1 MEPRGEFDPAG
12 EAAADA
18 VEPAG
23 AMSPAQAAPRR
34 LAIAAPYLRLA
45 AWFQLAWLACGL
57 TAYWA
62 GAPVHLG
69 LIALM
74 IPVLWVPAALAAFAD
89 FPLPTAVQVHY
100 GVFLSA
106 APVLGSAL
114 LVYGLVPGWDKLTH
128 LDSGVLLVWL
138 GLFAVA
144 RAETQ
149 MRAAAPRWVMYAA
162 AIVTP
167 LAFAATWEIG
177 EFLTDSLLGT
187 RSQLGLADTVADMVA
202 AGIGALLGL
211 LLVML
216 LRWPRSILPRE
227 LAAEARRADARRR
240 ARARLRP

>member
-1 MEPRGEFDPAG
+1 MEPRGEFDAAG
-12 EAAADA
+12 EAAEA

-23 AMSPAQAAPRR
+23 PIAPVRPAPGR
-34 LAIAAPYLRLA
+34 LAVAAPYLRLA
-45 AWFQLAWLACGL
+45 AWFQFAWLACAL
-57 TAYWA
+57 AASWA

-69 LIALM
+69 LIALL

-100 GVFLSA
+100 GVFLTA

-128 LDSGVLLVWL
+128 LDSGVLLAWL

-144 RAETQ
+144 RAEAQ
-149 MRAAAPRWVMYAA
+149 MDAAAPRWVVYAA

-177 EFLTDSLLGT
+177 EFLTDALLGT
-187 RSQLGLADTVADMVA
+187 QSQLGLSDTVEDMLA
-202 AGIGALLGL
+202 AGIGALLGI
-211 LLVML
+211 LLVL
-216 LRWPRSILPRE
+216 LTKWPRSVLPRT
-227 LAAEARRADARRR
+227 LAAEARRGSARRR
-240 ARARLRP
+240 ARARLLRR

>member
-1 MEPRGEFDPAG
+1 MEPRGEF

-18 VEPAG
+18 AGPAE
-23 AMSPAQAAPRR
+23 SLRSAPRWFVV
-34 LAIAAPYLRLA
+34 AAPYVRLA
-45 AWFQLAWLACGL
+45 AWFQLAWIASGLA
-57 TAYWA
+57 AAWA

-69 LIALM
+69 LIALLL
-74 IPVLWVPAALAAFAD
+74 PVLWVPAALAAFAD

-100 GVFLSA
+100 GVFLTA

-114 LVYGLVPGWDKLTH
+114 LLYGVFPGWDKLTH

-149 MRAAAPRWVMYAA
+149 MDAAAPRWVVFSAA
-162 AIVTP
+162 VVTP

-177 EFLTDSLLGT
+177 EFLTDTLLGT
-187 RSQLGLADTVADMVA
+187 QSQLGLADTVADMVA
-202 AGIGALLGL
+202 AGIGALFGL
-211 LLVML
+211 LLVTL
-216 LRWPRSILPRE
+216 TRWPRSILPRS

-240 ARARLRP
+240 ARARLRG